1 MGHRLLRISPLLR
14 HGLEWIEQAT
24 LHLGRLSVAIQELIS
39 LSEFGTPVTK
49 FGHSGDVVHSS
60 VIILADRIVTKV
72 QKDWTD
78 GMRDQ
83 GSTVRG
89 TASALG
95 WLRIL
100 QLWWPMGLLKKQT
113 GFTLIELMIVVAILG
128 IVAALAI
135 PNFLRYQVQTRQ
147 SEVRTNLG
155 AIYVSETSYYGERST
170 FGTFDQIGFTLAGRT
185 NRYAYR
191 IGPGGTASVD
201 LLPPMIGS
209 DPGQNTIVPSDLRTV
224 PVPGFTAAATANLDV
239 DPVVDMWH
247 VNDLKEGLQNADQND
262 VRWSIGLA
270 PTDCLA

>member
-1 MGHRLLRISPLLR
+1 M
-14 HGLEWIEQAT
+14 
-24 LHLGRLSVAIQELIS
+24 
-39 LSEFGTPVTK
+39 
-49 FGHSGDVVHSS
+49 
-60 VIILADRIVTKV
+60 VTKV
-72 QKDWTD
+72 LKIEEPTRERSIRSSWH
-78 GMRDQ
+78 GKC
-83 GSTVRG
+83 SV
-89 TASALG
+89 SAPDVAESFNLG
-95 WLRIL
+95 GN
-100 QLWWPMGLLKKQT
+100 PMGILKKQS

-191 IGPGGTASVD
+191 VGPGGTANVD
-201 LLPPMIGS
+201 LLPPMIGL

-262 VRWSIGLA
+262 VR
-270 PTDCLA
+270 